1 MCAARASA
9 SRKFGRTGRALEA
22 GRSQAP
28 FATDLQATCV
38 LRSDLEPA
46 DVLGRISAPSQAAP
60 WSTSWLLT
68 VIEGGAALIGAGG
81 SLTIDER
88 LTPSSST

>member
-1 MCAARASA
+1 
-9 SRKFGRTGRALEA
+9 
-22 GRSQAP
+22 
-28 FATDLQATCV
+28 
-38 LRSDLEPA
+38 
-46 DVLGRISAPSQAAP
+46 
-60 WSTSWLLT
+60 LLT